1 MSKIFEVAAHIYDN
15 SDDYPICMVQ
25 SASEVLSCKKKE
37 AQTARKLRWEFLD
50 VWRFWIK
57 AVKTAKPKRN
67 TKMMRF
73 QEASKAVWREF
84 GYDRYCEFITAKREW
99 HTGRQL
105 GYYQWLRLK
114 GMLALLESQNHED
127 VYELMRGI
135 GDRWRCR
142 SDLYAEYGI
151 SFVSD
156 ASVAEVLAFKV
167 MKAYNRFHNEYQ
179 EKENGP

>member
-1 MSKIFEVAAHIYDN
+1 MSNIFEVAAHIYDN
-15 SDDYPICMVQ
+15 SDEYPVCTGQ
-25 SASEVLSCKKKE
+25 SANEVISCKKKE
-37 AQTARKLRWEFLD
+37 AQAARKLRGELRD
-50 VWRFWIK
+50 VWYFWIN
-57 AVKTAKPKRN
+57 AVKTAKPVRN
-67 TKMMRF
+67 TKMMRL

-84 GYDRYCEFITAKREW
+84 GYDRYCQFITAKTEW
-99 HTGRQL
+99 HTGRQF

-114 GMLALLESQNHED
+114 GMLALLESQNHEE

-135 GDRWRCR
+135 GDRGCCR

-167 MKAYNRFHNEYQ
+167 MKAYNSFHNNFPSEDQ
-179 EKENGP
+179 E